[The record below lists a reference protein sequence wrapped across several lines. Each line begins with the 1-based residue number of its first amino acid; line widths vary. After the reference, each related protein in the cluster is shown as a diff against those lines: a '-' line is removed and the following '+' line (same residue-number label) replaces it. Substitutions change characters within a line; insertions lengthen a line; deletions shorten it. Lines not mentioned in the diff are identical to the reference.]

1 MNIYAMVSVALVL
14 YMTLCWFLGS
24 VLGLKGGDLWIL
36 RGGLALIGFVVAAAY
51 IWYQLKNVMP
61 RRKAGESAP
70 SGGATGGDGEL
81 DLLVREAES
90 RLAASALG
98 RKASI
103 ANLPVILF
111 VGREGSAKTSAVV
124 HSGLEPELLAGHVF
138 QENLVAPTRTANLW
152 FTRRT
157 VLAEVGGRL
166 VEDAGSL
173 SKFLRKLRPGTLSS
187 LVGRGE
193 QAPRAAVLCFSLEEF
208 LAPGAS
214 DAVAATSRKMRAWL
228 EGAAQTLGVR
238 LPVYVLFT
246 KADRVAS
253 FNEYVRNLGAD
264 EAGQVLG
271 ATVAPPEGQSSGVYG
286 ERETQR
292 LTEVFNNLFYSL
304 SDRRPDFLAREHDPA
319 TLPGVYE
326 FPRELRKL
334 RAPIVQFLVDVCRPS
349 QLQAGPFLRGF
360 YFSGV
365 RAVVTQEATALPPR
379 PQAARPVAGG
389 ATQVFTVGS
398 TSQSMEP
405 TAQQTLT
412 TRRVPQWLFLS
423 HLFSDVLL
431 ADAAATGSG
440 AGVRVSRLRRILL
453 AAAAC
458 LALLYSIALI
468 VSYAGNKSLE
478 NRALDAVRAIGSAQS
493 SATETPNLE
502 MLTRLETLRQSLETL
517 TGYQREG
524 APLRLRWGLY
534 AGDDLY
540 PAVRSAYYSRFSRL
554 LFGGTQVKLMDVLQ
568 RLPAAPMPTDEYSP
582 VYDTLK
588 AYLITTSNHDK
599 STKLFLAPVLMK
611 YWSEGRNPEADRL
624 ALVRKQFDFYAEDL
638 VLSNPFSSQNDAGL
652 VDRGRRYLSQ
662 FAGLERVYQFMLAEA
677 SKQNPGFNFN
687 QKFPGSSQAVINN
700 KEIAGAFTKGGW
712 DFMQKNIPNADR
724 FFAGEQW
731 VLGSQGGAGIDRAQT
746 EQQIRQRYTADFI
759 AQWRA
764 FLQATS
770 VVRYANLKDAAQKL
784 TLLSGNQSPLLAV
797 FWVVSQNTAVSAEPV
812 RSAFQPVQAVVTPE
826 SKDRYIGPSNQN
838 YMNALVSLQSSVEQ
852 AAGGTGAPGDP
863 LIGQVSAQSTSAK
876 IVTKQVAQGFRI
888 DPEGK
893 VEVTTQKLLEDPILQ
908 VENLI
913 RSMGPGELNA
923 KGAAFCAAL
932 KQLVAKYPFQAA
944 ATQQATLQEVNGVF
958 QPGTGSLWTFYDA
971 TLRNYLVKQGTQYAA
986 NPSGGIN
993 LSPAFVD
1000 FFNRAAAF
1008 SDALYPGGA
1017 AAPRLAY
1024 TLKATAPQGVESLA
1038 LSVDRQT
1045 LNATRGKQTSMSFVW
1060 TGSASQAVKLTGKF
1074 GGGPEI
1080 AFATYDGLWAVF
1092 QFFGDADRW
1101 QSSGNT
1107 HRLDWVIRQGR
1118 AAKPLTLPD
1127 GTPLTVSFDLEMPG
1141 AAPIFQKGFLGGLSC
1156 VARVA
1161 Q

>member
-1 MNIYAMVSVALVL
+1 MNIYAIVSVALVL

-24 VLGLKGGDLWIL
+24 VLGLHGGDLWIL
-36 RGGLALIGFVVAAAY
+36 RGGLALIGFIVAGAY
-51 IWYQLKNVMP
+51 LWYQLKNVVP
-61 RRKAGESAP
+61 RRQAGGSAP
-70 SGGATGGDGEL
+70 SGGETGGDGEV
-81 DLLVREAES
+81 DLLVREAEA
-90 RLAASALG
+90 RLASSALG

-103 ANLPVILF
+103 ANLPLVLF

-138 QENLVAPTRTANLW
+138 QENLVTPTRAANLW
-152 FTRRT
+152 FARQT
-157 VLAEVGGRL
+157 VLAEAGGKL
-166 VEDAGSL
+166 NEDAGSWSRL
-173 SKFLRKLRPGTLSS
+173 LRRLRPGTLSS

-214 DAVAATSRKMRAWL
+214 DAVAAASRKMRSLL

-246 KADRVAS
+246 KADRVPFFA
-253 FNEYVRNLGAD
+253 EYVRNLGAD
-264 EAGQVLG
+264 ESGQVLG
-271 ATVAPPEGQSSGVYG
+271 ATVPPTESQAAGVYG

-365 RAVVTQEATALPPR
+365 RAVVTQEAAAPR

-398 TSQSMEP
+398 TAQSMEA
-405 TAQQTLT
+405 TAQQSMT
-412 TRRVPQWLFLS
+412 TKRVPQWLFLS

-458 LALLYSIALI
+458 LALFYAIALI

-478 NRALDAVRAIGSAQS
+478 NRALDAVHAIGSAEAS
-493 SATETPNLE
+493 PSETPSLE
-502 MLTRLETLRQSLETL
+502 TLTRLETLRQSLETL
-517 TGYQREG
+517 TGYQQNG
-524 APLRLRWGLY
+524 APWRLRWGLY
-534 AGDDLY
+534 AGDELY
-540 PAVRSAYYSRFSRL
+540 PAVRSAYYSRFYRL
-554 LFGGTQVKLMDVLQ
+554 LFGGTQVKWMDALQ
-568 RLPAAPMPTDEYSP
+568 RLPAAPTPTDEYSP

-599 STKLFLAPVLMK
+599 STKLFLSPVLMK
-611 YWSEGRNPEADRL
+611 YWSDGRSADPDRL
-624 ALVRKQFDFYAEDL
+624 ALVRKQFDFYGEDL
-638 VLSNPFSSQNDAGL
+638 RLANPFSSQNDAGL

-677 SKQNPGFNFN
+677 SKQNPSLNFN
-687 QKFPGSSQAVINN
+687 QKFPGSAEAVINN
-700 KEIAGAFTKGGW
+700 KDIPGAFTKGGW
-712 DFMQKNIPNADR
+712 DFMEKNIPNADR

-731 VLGSQGGAGIDRAQT
+731 VLGSQGAAGFDRAQT
-746 EQQIRQRYTADFI
+746 EQQLRQRYTADFI
-759 AQWRA
+759 GQWRA
-764 FLQATS
+764 FLQATT
-770 VVRYANLKDAAQKL
+770 VVRYANLKDAARKL
-784 TLLSGNQSPLLAV
+784 TLLSGNQSPLLAA
-797 FWVVSQNTAVSAEPV
+797 FWVVSQNTAVGADAV
-812 RSAFQPVQAVVTPE
+812 RSAFQPVQSVVTPE

-838 YMNALVSLQSSVEQ
+838 YMNALVTLQSSVEQ
-852 AAGGTGAPGDP
+852 ASSGTGAPNDP
-863 LIGQVSAQSTSAK
+863 LIGQVSSQSTNAK
-876 IVTKQVAQGFRI
+876 IVTRQIAQGFRI

-923 KGAAFCAAL
+923 KGAAFCAAF
-932 KQLVAKYPFQAA
+932 KQIVAKYPFQTS

-958 QPGTGSLWTFYDA
+958 QPGQGSLWTFYDA

-1008 SDALYPGGA
+1008 SEALYPGGA

-1024 TLKATAPQGVESLA
+1024 TLRATAPQGVESLT
-1038 LSVDRQT
+1038 LTVDRQT
-1045 LNATRGKQTSMSFVW
+1045 LNATRGKQTSANFVW
-1060 TGSASQAVKLTGKF
+1060 SGSGSQDVKLTGKF
-1074 GGGPEI
+1074 GGGPDI

-1101 QSSGNT
+1101 QTNGNT

-1127 GTPLTVSFDLEMPG
+1127 GSPLTVSFDLEMPGG